1 MANNSAPA
9 DAHETVLKPSAP
21 VPEGAR
27 EVQGIDF
34 NQYASRSITVEELVG
49 GYATMGFQAT
59 SVGEAV
65 RIINDMVSCV
75 LPRLPEDACQRQ
87 CGDKTCII
95 RAPQRPEKR
104 NN

>member
-1 MANNSAPA
+1 MATNSSAPA
-9 DAHETVLKPSAP
+9 SAHDTVLKPSAP

-34 NQYASRSITVEELVG
+34 NQYASHSITVEELMG

-59 SVGEAV
+59 SVGAAV

-75 LPRLPEDACQRQ
+75 LPDYPKTRAACQRQ
-87 CGDKTCII
+87 VRRLDL
-95 RAPQRPEKR
+95 RRDA
-104 NN
+104 